1 MCCEGPTFEWPISSV
16 QPVKSASLFLVAPS
30 LPRRNAVEA
39 LLSSMNSEVR
49 WPPRS
54 RSPIVLN
61 AVVARH
67 VGGSGRDKGP
77 LFSPRRRLTW
87 DCRRSDSVI

>member
-67 VGGSGRDKGP
+67 VGGGRDKASAFLPPPQTYLG
-77 LFSPRRRLTW
+77 LSAL
-87 DCRRSDSVI
+87 